1 MTERRTVIRGGLVL
15 DSAGDAAPKD
25 LLIEDG
31 RILAIGKPGFEVSGD
46 AEVVSA
52 SDRMLVPGL
61 ISAHTHSHGALNRGA
76 VDDKVSLEMFLTG
89 AGASTRS
96 RGVGDKYLSAALSAA
111 EMIRK
116 GCTACFDLTVE
127 FPEPSREGISA
138 VARAYRDAGM
148 RAVVAPM
155 IADRTIYQALP
166 GLLDALPDDLRSQCE
181 RLSAVPIEHTFSACT
196 DILANWEFDRR
207 WIRPGLGPTIPLHC
221 SDEFLIHCARLA
233 SEHAVPLQTH
243 LAESRAQ
250 AALGRTRYGKSL
262 VGHLEDLGFLSERL
276 SAAHAIWLDD
286 DDIARLGQSGVR
298 VAHNPSSNLRLGSG
312 VAPVRKMLTNGIVV
326 GVGTDASNT
335 SDGQNMF
342 EATRLASYLSRIDG
356 FATDEWLSAGEAFQ
370 LATEGSAKVLGFE
383 KIGRLTPGYEADI
396 VFLRLDSPHFVP
408 LRSPLL
414 QMVFGENG
422 ASVHTVMI
430 GGRIVFHDG
439 KLLTLDEPLL
449 RRQAQE
455 AVNRLDQ
462 ANAGPYAS
470 AAAVARLVGAF
481 CAAQGCTG
489 HAMPRKLS
497 LACEGLPPSHP
508 PEK

>member
-1 MTERRTVIRGGLVL
+1 MTERPTVIRGGLVL
-15 DSAGDAAPKD
+15 HGDGHASLQDILVKHG
-25 LLIEDG
+25 LIV
-31 RILAIGKPGFEVSGD
+31 AIENPGFAVSED
-46 AEVVSA
+46 AEVLSA
-52 SDRMLVPGL
+52 DDRLLIPGL

-76 VDDKVSLEMFLTG
+76 VDDQVSLEMFLTG

-96 RGVGDKYLSAALSAA
+96 RGTNDKYLSAALSAA

-127 FPEPSREGISA
+127 FLGPSQEGIAA
-138 VARAYRDAGM
+138 VASAYRDAGM

-166 GLLDALPDDLRSQCE
+166 GLLEALPDNLRTQVAK
-181 RLSAVPIEHTFSACT
+181 LSAAPIEQTLSACGN
-196 DILANWEFDRR
+196 ILSNWEFDRR
-207 WIRPGLGPTIPLHC
+207 WIRPALGPTIPLHC
-221 SDEFLIHCARLA
+221 SDEFLVGCARLA
-233 SEHAVPLQTH
+233 CEHGVPIQTH

-250 AALGRTRYGKSL
+250 AALGLTRYRKSL
-262 VGHLEDLGFLSERL
+262 VAHLDELGFLSERL
-276 SAAHAIWLDD
+276 SAAHAIWLGDD
-286 DDIARLGQSGVR
+286 DLARLGQAGVR

-312 VAPVRKMLTNGIVV
+312 VAPVRRMLNCGIGV

-356 FATDEWLSAGEAFQ
+356 FASDQWLSAGEAFH
-370 LATEGSAKVLGFE
+370 LATEGSAKVLGFD
-383 KIGRLTPGYEADI
+383 KIGQLAPGYEADI

-408 LRSPLL
+408 LRVPLI
-414 QMVFGENG
+414 QMVFGESG

-430 GGRIVFHDG
+430 GGRIVLQADR
-439 KLLTLDEPLL
+439 LLTLDENGL
-449 RRQAQE
+449 RRE
-455 AVNRLDQ
+455 AEEAASRLDRS
-462 ANAGPYAS
+462 NAETYAS
-470 AAAVARLVGAF
+470 AATVARLVGTF

-497 LACEGLPPSHP
+497 LACES
-508 PEK
+508 

>member
-1 MTERRTVIRGGLVL
+1 MTGRRTVIRGGLVL
-15 DSAGDAAPKD
+15 GAEGHAWLRDV
-25 LLIEDG
+25 LIEDG
-31 RILAIGKPGFEVSGD
+31 RILAIDNPGFEVSDD
-46 AEVVSA
+46 AKVLSA
-52 SDRMLVPGL
+52 ADRLLIPGL

-96 RGVGDKYLSAALSAA
+96 RGLDDKYLSAALSAA

-116 GCTACFDLTVE
+116 GCTACFDLSVE
-127 FPEPSREGISA
+127 FPQASREGISA
-138 VARAYRDAGM
+138 VARAYSDAGM

-166 GLLDALPDDLRSQCE
+166 GLLDALPDDLRSQCAALAATPIE
-181 RLSAVPIEHTFSACT
+181 QTLSACRV
-196 DILANWEFDRR
+196 ILANWEFDRR
-207 WIRPGLGPTIPLHC
+207 WIRPALGPTIPLHC
-221 SDEFLIHCARLA
+221 SDEFLIGCADLA
-233 SEHAVPLQTH
+233 REHDVPLQTH

-250 AALGRTRYGKSL
+250 AAIGLARYGKSL
-262 VGHLEDLGFLSERL
+262 VGHLEQLGFLSERL

-286 DDIARLGQSGVR
+286 DDIKRLGQSGVR

-312 VAPVRKMLTNGIVV
+312 VAPVRNMLKNGIAV

-356 FATDEWLSAGEAFQ
+356 FATEAWLSAADAFH

-383 KIGRLTPGYEADI
+383 KIGRLAPGYEADI

-408 LRSPLL
+408 LRAPLI

-422 ASVHTVMI
+422 ASVRTVMI
-430 GGRIVFHDG
+430 GGRIVLHDG
-439 KLLTLDEPLL
+439 KLLTLDERLL

-455 AVNRLDQ
+455 AASRLDQ
-462 ANAGPYAS
+462 ANAETYAS
-470 AAAVARLVGAF
+470 AATVARLVGIF

-489 HAMPRKLS
+489 HVLPRKLKVT
-497 LACEGLPPSHP
+497 CEG
-508 PEK
+508 

>member
-1 MTERRTVIRGGLVL
+1 MNKRLTIIREGLVL
-15 DSAGDAAPKD
+15 GPAGDVAPRD

-31 RILAIGKPGFEVSGD
+31 RILAIDNPGFGVSED
-46 AEVVSA
+46 AETLSA
-52 SDRMLVPGL
+52 ADRMLIPGL
-61 ISAHTHSHGALNRGA
+61 ISAHTHSHGELNRGA
-76 VDDKVSLEMFLTG
+76 VEDKVSLEMFLTG
-89 AGASTRS
+89 AGAGTRS
-96 RGVGDKYLSAALSAA
+96 RGIDDKYLSAALSAA

-127 FPEPSREGISA
+127 FPGPSREGISA

-148 RAVVAPM
+148 RAVIAPM

-166 GLLDALPDDLRSQCE
+166 GLLDALPDELRAHCADLRTAPAE
-181 RLSAVPIEHTFSACT
+181 DTLSTCN

-207 WIRPGLGPTIPLHC
+207 SIRPALGPTIPLHC
-221 SDEFLIHCARLA
+221 SDPFLINCARLA
-233 SEHAVPLQTH
+233 SEHGVPLQTH
-243 LAESRAQ
+243 LSESRAQ
-250 AALGRTRYGKSL
+250 AAIGRTRYGKSL
-262 VGHLEDLGFLSERL
+262 VAHLEALGFLSERL

-286 DDIARLGQSGVR
+286 DDIARLGQTGVR

-312 VAPVRKMLTNGIVV
+312 VAPVRKMLTNGIGV
-326 GVGTDASNT
+326 GIGTDASNT

-356 FATDEWLSAGEAFQ
+356 FAAEEWLSAGEAFH

-383 KIGRLTPGYEADI
+383 KIGRLAPGYEADI

-408 LRSPLL
+408 LRAPLI

-430 GGRIVFHDG
+430 GGRIVFQDG
-439 KLLTLDEPLL
+439 RLLTLDETEL
-449 RRQAQE
+449 RRE
-455 AVNRLDQ
+455 AEEAASRLDRS
-462 ANAGPYAS
+462 NAATYAS
-470 AAAVARLVGAF
+470 AATVARLVGTF

-497 LACEGLPPSHP
+497 LACES
-508 PEK
+508 

>member
-1 MTERRTVIRGGLVL
+1 MSGPRTVVRGGLVL
-15 DSAGDAAPKD
+15 DTGGRAALQD
-25 LLIEDG
+25 MLIDDG
-31 RILAIGKPGFEVSGD
+31 RILAIDNPGFEVADD
-46 AEVVSA
+46 AEILSA
-52 SDRMLVPGL
+52 ADRMLIPGL

-116 GCTACFDLTVE
+116 GCTACFDLSVE
-127 FPEPSREGISA
+127 FPGPSREGIAA
-138 VARAYRDAGM
+138 VAGAYRDAGM

-166 GLLDALPDDLRSQCE
+166 GLLDALPEDLRSQYAG
-181 RLSAVPIEHTFSACT
+181 LGAAPIEDTFSACR
-196 DILANWEFDRR
+196 DILADWEFDRR
-207 WIRPGLGPTIPLHC
+207 WIRPALGPTIPLHC

-233 SEHAVPLQTH
+233 DEHGVPLQTH

-250 AALGRTRYGKSL
+250 AALGRTRYGNSL
-262 VGHLEDLGFLSERL
+262 VRHLEKLGFLSERL

-286 DDIARLGQSGVR
+286 DDIARLGQSGVG

-312 VAPVRKMLTNGIVV
+312 VAPVRKMLRNGIVV

-356 FATDEWLSAGEAFQ
+356 FATDQWLSAGEAFH
-370 LATEGSAKVLGFE
+370 LATEGSARVLGFE
-383 KIGRLTPGYEADI
+383 RIGRLAPGYEADI

-408 LRSPLL
+408 LRSPLT
-414 QMVFGENG
+414 QMIFAENG

-439 KLLTLDEPLL
+439 RLLTLDEALL

-455 AVNRLDQ
+455 AANRLDQ
-462 ANAGPYAS
+462 ADAGAYAS
-470 AAAVARLVGAF
+470 AATVARLVGAF

-489 HAMPRKLS
+489 HTLPRKLG
-497 LACEGLPPSHP
+497 LACEG
-508 PEK
+508 